1 MDIKILPSK
10 FKGFVYI
17 PSSKSYS
24 HRAIISASL
33 CNGVSIIKN
42 ISFSEDI
49 KATINCMK
57 QMGVQFYKN
66 NNNLYIKGP
75 IKTNKSII
83 KLDCKES
90 ASTLRF
96 LIPITIALKINT
108 IFTGS
113 INLMKRT
120 IQPYITSFKQHDI
133 HFKLID
139 DTSFKFVGKFKQDKN
154 IEIDCSKSSQFL
166 TGLLFSITISKIKN
180 IIVKN
185 ELVSIPYFNITKDL
199 FLKFGVE
206 IINKNN
212 KYFRIKKRR
221 SDFKKNSMLI
231 EGDFS
236 SACFIICLAMKY
248 NKITIKNLNN
258 NSIQGDKIIL
268 NILDRLGYI
277 CKFNQDYLQIK
288 KYKKINYNHIVFD
301 GKNYPDIIPILS
313 VLFSV
318 SPIEKL
324 TIKNISRLR
333 GKESDRIN
341 STKEMLINFGYEC
354 HTNNNSIEILKNKNN
369 IKNKKMIIINSFNDH
384 RIVMSAT
391 ILSYL
396 TEIPCIIKNYEHFK
410 KSYPLFFKHI
420 KDIGGKYIVLN
431 ME

>member
-1 MDIKILPSK
+1 MDIKIFPSK
-10 FKGFVYI
+10 FKGVVYI

-42 ISFSEDI
+42 ISLSEDI
-49 KATINCMK
+49 EATINCMK
-57 QMGVQFYKN
+57 QIGVKFYKN

-75 IKTNKSII
+75 IKTNKNII

-96 LIPITIALKINT
+96 LIPITIALEINT

-113 INLMKRT
+113 INLIKRT
-120 IQPYITSFKQHDI
+120 IQPYIKSFKQHDI
-133 HFKLID
+133 HFKPIND
-139 DTSFKFVGKFKQDKN
+139 RSFQFIGKFKQDKN

-166 TGLLFSITISKIKN
+166 TGLLFSVTISKIKK

-185 ELVSIPYFNITKDL
+185 QLVSIPYFNITKDL

-212 KYFRIKKRR
+212 KYFRIKKRKCV
-221 SDFKKNSMLI
+221 FKKNNVFI

-268 NILDRLGYI
+268 NILNILGYI
-277 CKFNQDYLQIK
+277 YKFKQDYLQIK
-288 KYKKINYNHIVFD
+288 KYKKISYKHIIFD

-318 SPIEKL
+318 SPVEKL

-333 GKESDRIN
+333 GKESDRIS
-341 STKEMLINFGYEC
+341 STKKMLINFGYEC

-384 RIVMSAT
+384 RIIMSAT

-396 TEIPCIIKNYEHFK
+396 TGIPCIIKNYEHFK

-420 KDIGGKYIVLN
+420 KDIGGKYIVLD